1 MAISFVTGKP
11 GGGKGLVCMRSV
23 IDELRNGDR
32 PIITN
37 LAVKLHP
44 WVRRVKRNGSV
55 KWTPQLGL
63 KSFLL
68 KEYGKDFDCEKRVH
82 LLTDEQAGEFYLYRV
97 ENGQLIKA
105 ETQKDKDGKVVQ
117 FDTGPALANAGVLY
131 IVDEAWKFYGARE
144 WQSTGKGVLFYSAQH
159 RKFGDTLLLCTQNT
173 KQVDTALRQVAEDFW
188 VCTNHSKKTLGMFRQ
203 PDMFSI
209 KIYDQVPTTGTL
221 EPMSRKVF
229 KLDKKGLGSCY
240 DTAAGVG
247 LAGNGGADIGEKAK
261 GLPAWTV
268 ILFLVAV
275 GFVVIGAAKG
285 FGKVTTHML
294 TPAKPAAS
302 GPAKTETAAL
312 GQDMKLLMGK
322 PVPVSTSA
330 TEQVESRVV
339 LERVYL
345 TGYSKLNRELFALSD
360 GRMVSETDPGVRVIR
375 SGASVVG
382 LLVDGKPVPWG
393 PELHPRNFTGEK
405 ASLTGSQQ
413 Q

>member
-11 GGGKGLVCMRSV
+11 GGGKGLVCMRAI

-37 LAVKLHP
+37 LAVKLLP
-44 WVRRVKRNGSV
+44 WVRRMKRNGSV
-55 KWTPQLGL
+55 KWVPQLGL

-82 LLTDEQAGEFYLYRV
+82 LLSDEQAGEFYLYRV
-97 ENGQLIKA
+97 SNGELIKA
-105 ETQKDKDGKVVQ
+105 DAVRDKDGKIVQ
-117 FDTGPALANAGVLY
+117 FDTAPALANSGVLY

-209 KIYDQVPTTGTL
+209 KIFDQVPTGTTV
-221 EPMSRKVF
+221 EPMSRKLF

-247 LAGNGGADIGEKAK
+247 LAGNGAADIGEKAK

-268 ILFLVAV
+268 IVFLVIV

-285 FGKVTTHML
+285 FGKVTTMML
-294 TPAKPAAS
+294 TPKQSGKSAPAQMAGDVKPLMVS
-302 GPAKTETAAL
+302 GPAPVKQVSET
-312 GQDMKLLMGK
+312 
-322 PVPVSTSA
+322 
-330 TEQVESRVV
+330 VESKVV

-345 TGYSKLNRELFALSD
+345 TGYSKLNNELFALSD
-360 GRMVSETDPGVRVIR
+360 GRMLKETDAGVRVIR

-382 LLVDGKPVPWG
+382 LLVDGKPIPWA
-393 PELHPRNFTGEK
+393 PELHPRNFSDSEN
-405 ASLTGSQQ
+405 APLTGRTQQ
-413 Q
+413 